1 MSNEKWTRG
10 DERTSPLDQIFQ
22 PGLGGK
28 EERERE
34 QTEERGKVWEFRD
47 ISSTFSLEFPTIG
60 PASSD
65 EVRSKVAPHD
75 KDYTCVP
82 VSGSFDKLQ
91 KGRGFSPT
99 CFTFCLRVM

>member
-10 DERTSPLDQIFQ
+10 DERTSPLDQVFQ

-34 QTEERGKVWEFRD
+34 QTERDREREGFRERG
-47 ISSTFSLEFPTIG
+47 STFFLKFPAIG
-60 PASSD
+60 PSVFD
-65 EVRSKVAPHD
+65 EARSKVAPHG
-75 KDYTCVP
+75 KDYTWVP
-82 VSGSFDKLQ
+82 VLGSFDKLR

-99 CFTFCLRVM
+99 CFTFCLRSM